1 MVNSG
6 CTTQTIFN
14 LNMSCSALIL
24 AGGRGSRLGFREKAL
39 IAINGKLLIAF
50 VIESLEKVVDEII
63 ISVRD
68 EAQGE
73 ILKTIFPNLRYAYD
87 MYENTGPLAGILSG
101 LSICKDEYCFIT
113 ACDMPFINENVVN
126 LLFSKCRDYDA
137 VIPQQGDGF
146 LEPLHSVYYS
156 RSMMRETKKSL
167 EKSET
172 TILAPISRLNVNYV
186 PFEEIS
192 KIDPDLTTFMNIN
205 TCEDIEKVDL

>member
-1 MVNSG
+1 
-6 CTTQTIFN
+6 
-14 LNMSCSALIL
+14 MSCSAVIL

-39 IAINGKLLIAF
+39 VDINGKPMIAL

-73 ILKTIFPNLRYAYD
+73 LLKTIFPNLRYAYD

-101 LSICKDEYCFIT
+101 LSICKDEYCFIV
-113 ACDMPFINENVVN
+113 ACDMPFINEKIVN

-137 VIPQQGDGF
+137 AIPRQGDGF
-146 LEPLHSVYYS
+146 LEPLHAVYN
-156 RSMMRETKKSL
+156 RMAMLKETKNSL
-167 EKSET
+167 ENGET

-192 KIDPDLTTFMNIN
+192 KIDPDLTTFMNLN
-205 TCEDIEKVDL
+205 TSEDIEKVDS

>member
-1 MVNSG
+1 
-6 CTTQTIFN
+6 
-14 LNMSCSALIL
+14 MSCSALIL

-39 IAINGKLLIAF
+39 IDINRKPLIAF

-63 ISVRD
+63 ISVRN

-73 ILKTIFPNLRYAYD
+73 LLKAIFPNLRYAYD

-101 LSICKDEYCFIT
+101 LSICKDEFCFIA
-113 ACDMPFINENVVN
+113 ACDMPFINEKVVS
-126 LLFSKCRDYDA
+126 LLFSKVGDYDA
-137 VIPQQGDGF
+137 AIPRKGDGF
-146 LEPLHSVYYS
+146 LEPLHAVYYS
-156 RSMMRETKKSL
+156 RSMMSETKKSL
-167 EKSET
+167 ENGET

-205 TCEDIEKVDL
+205 TCEDMEKVDL

>member
-1 MVNSG
+1 
-6 CTTQTIFN
+6 
-14 LNMSCSALIL
+14 MSCSALIL

-39 IAINGKLLIAF
+39 VDINGKPLIAF

-73 ILKTIFPNLRYAYD
+73 LLNMIFPNLRYAYD

-101 LSICKDEYCFIT
+101 LTICKDEYCFIA
-113 ACDMPFINENVVN
+113 ACDMPFINEKVVN

-137 VIPQQGDGF
+137 AIPQHGDGF
-146 LEPLHSVYYS
+146 LEPLHAVYNRRAMLS
-156 RSMMRETKKSL
+156 ETKKSF
-167 EKSET
+167 ENRET

-205 TCEDIEKVDL
+205 TFEDIEKVDS

>member
-1 MVNSG
+1 
-6 CTTQTIFN
+6 
-14 LNMSCSALIL
+14 MSCSALIL

-39 IAINGKLLIAF
+39 LDISGKPLIAF

-73 ILKTIFPNLRYAYD
+73 LLKTLFPDMRYAYD

-101 LSICKDEYCFIT
+101 LSICKDEYCFIA
-113 ACDMPFINENVVN
+113 ACDMPFINEKAVH

-137 VIPQQGDGF
+137 AIPRQGDGF
-146 LEPLHSVYYS
+146 LEPLHAVYNS
-156 RSMMRETKKSL
+156 RSMMSETKKSL

-192 KIDPDLTTFMNIN
+192 KIDPELATFMNIN
-205 TCEDIEKVDL
+205 TCEDIKKIDL

>member
-1 MVNSG
+1 
-6 CTTQTIFN
+6 
-14 LNMSCSALIL
+14 MSCSALIL

-39 IAINGKLLIAF
+39 IDINGKPLMAL
-50 VIESLEKVVDEII
+50 VIESLKKVVDEII

-68 EAQGE
+68 EVQGE
-73 ILKTIFPNLRYAYD
+73 LLKRIFPNLQYAHD

-113 ACDMPFINENVVN
+113 ACDMPFINEKVVN

-137 VIPQQGDGF
+137 AIPRQGDGF
-146 LEPLHSVYYS
+146 LEPLHAVYYS
-156 RSMMRETKKSL
+156 RSMMSETKKSL
-167 EKSET
+167 ENRET

-192 KIDPDLTTFMNIN
+192 KIDPYLTTFMNIN